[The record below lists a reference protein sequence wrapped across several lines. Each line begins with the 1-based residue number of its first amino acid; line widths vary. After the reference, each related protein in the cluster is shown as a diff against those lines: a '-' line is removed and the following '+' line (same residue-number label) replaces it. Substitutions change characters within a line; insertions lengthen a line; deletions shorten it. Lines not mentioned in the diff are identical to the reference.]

1 MPDRPDHICCPICN
15 GTVFQPVMASRPD
28 GSQIKTRFIY
38 CVNCTVVCLDPIA
51 LTRAFE
57 DRPNTRRPAA
67 ASPAIQAWSTIN
79 QRRRERE

>member
-15 GTVFQPVMASRPD
+15 GTVFQPVLVNRPD
-28 GSQIKTRFIY
+28 GSQSKTRFFY
-38 CVNCTVVCLDPIA
+38 CVNCTIVCLDPIA

-57 DRPNTRRPAA
+57 DRPSRSRSVSS
-67 ASPAIQAWSTIN
+67 SPAIQAWSRLN